1 VRTSYYLDDVV
12 CDGLCITLAIMLLLL
27 PICDV
32 VNILFICCH
41 DYYNIVDVAYNFL
54 F

>member
-1 VRTSYYLDDVV
+1 VRTSYCLDYVV
-12 CDGLCITLAIMLLLL
+12 CDGLCMALAITLLL

-32 VNILFICCH
+32 VNILFICCR

-54 F
+54 L